1 MVGGQF
7 EILGLEPAQDRL
19 VAGDHRN
26 GTAARDET
34 GNSGELS
41 SPGCFASGA
50 GTATGSGEAPRIAK
64 RVDKDGDEQF
74 DRSEAYVYDETGKF
88 DPASGLSLHDIL
100 LIFGDGSLA
109 SRYLHGPGIDQVLAA
124 ETLAAGGVL
133 WYLGDNQNTT
143 RDVAAYDEGE
153 DETSVVNHL
162 AYNSFGEI
170 T

>member
-1 MVGGQF
+1 M
-7 EILGLEPAQDRL
+7 
-19 VAGDHRN
+19 
-26 GTAARDET
+26 T
-34 GNSGELS
+34 
-41 SPGCFASGA
+41 
-50 GTATGSGEAPRIAK
+50 RIAK
-64 RVDKDGDEQF
+64 RVDSNGDSTF
-74 DRSEAYVYDETGKF
+74 DQAFAYVYDDGGKR
-88 DPASGLSLHDIL
+88 DPATGVALDDMVLVFD
-100 LIFGDGSLA
+100 DTGSLI

-124 ETLAAGGVL
+124 ETLASGGVL